1 MIRKVP
7 LYKILSAIHVVFF
20 TSMLCFGITFL
31 TGSLLALPA
40 FGAAFL
46 IGKDWLYDELDITNS
61 IVRSYFSYFKRM
73 WRLMRF
79 FPIGLLLL
87 LNMVGIWAASKMNL
101 LPYTVV
107 CMAILSILCTI
118 MLYIVGYAVF
128 VAEDFKIYDVILAM
142 FVKPLS
148 IATIFLIMLLAV
160 YFFSGTLAIIL
171 FFMGTF
177 FLFVIEVVIFI
188 TMLYYLKLTQQLD
201 ENEKFAYLVQ
211 REDKKE
217 K

>member
-79 FPIGLLLL
+79 FPISLLLL
-87 LNMVGIWAASKMNL
+87 LNMIGIWAASKMNL
-101 LPYTVV
+101 LPYAVI
-107 CMAILSILCTI
+107 CMAILSILCTM

-148 IATIFLIMLLAV
+148 IATIFLIMLLAI

>member
-61 IVRSYFSYFKRM
+61 IVHSYFSSFKRM

-79 FPIGLLLL
+79 FPISLLLL
-87 LNMVGIWAASKMNL
+87 LNMIGIWAASKMNL
-101 LPYTVV
+101 LPYAVI
-107 CMAILSILCTI
+107 CMAILSILCTM
-118 MLYIVGYAVF
+118 MLFIVGYAVF

-148 IATIFLIMLLAV
+148 IATIFLIMLLAI
-160 YFFSGTLAIIL
+160 YFFSGTLAVIL